1 MTVREIQKEDIGAI
15 AEIEK
20 RCFSDAWSIE
30 TFESV
35 LQYTWQHGF
44 VAEDA
49 GQVCGY
55 AILGVVF
62 EDAELLNIAVDIPYR
77 GQKIGRALLTTLL
90 DCAKGLGAN
99 RCLLE
104 VRVSNQSA
112 IGLYEK
118 YGYEKYG
125 LRENYY
131 ADGEDAYLMQ
141 KSLL

>member
-55 AILGVVF
+55 AILDVVF

-77 GQKIGRALLTTLL
+77 GQKIGRVLLTTLL

-104 VRVSNQSA
+104 VRVSNQTA
-112 IGLYEK
+112 IALYERFGFTQIGVRARY
-118 YGYEKYG
+118 YG
-125 LRENYY
+125 
-131 ADGEDAYLMQ
+131 DGEDALIMQ
-141 KSLL
+141 TIL

>member
-1 MTVREIQKEDIGAI
+1 MTVRESQKEDIGAI

-104 VRVSNQSA
+104 VRVSNQTA
-112 IGLYEK
+112 IALYERFGFTQIGVRARY
-118 YGYEKYG
+118 YG
-125 LRENYY
+125 
-131 ADGEDAYLMQ
+131 DGEDALIMQ
-141 KSLL
+141 TIL